1 MRFSIVVTAY
11 NVEKYI
17 AECVES
23 LKRQTLSDFE
33 CIVIDDASTDETA
46 RVIAES
52 IDGDS
57 RFKAI
62 TLSQNSGPSVGRNTG
77 MAQAMGDFIL
87 FLDGDDFY
95 SDNALERLDDE
106 ITANNLD
113 MLYFAAQ
120 SFYASRKLRRTHYEN
135 QEVRASVPGVHP
147 GIPTFFMSVHG
158 APGSYRRT
166 WLALHG
172 GHPS

>member
-23 LKRQTLSDFE
+23 LKRQTLSDLE
-33 CIVIDDASTDETA
+33 CIVIDDASTDGTA

-62 TLSQNSGPSVGRNTG
+62 TLPQNSGPSVGRNTG
-77 MAQAMGDFIL
+77 MAQATGDFIL
-87 FLDGDDFY
+87 LD
-95 SDNALERLDDE
+95 
-106 ITANNLD
+106 
-113 MLYFAAQ
+113 
-120 SFYASRKLRRTHYEN
+120 RK
-135 QEVRASVPGVHP
+135 SVV
-147 GIPTFFMSVHG
+147 
-158 APGSYRRT
+158 
-166 WLALHG
+166 
-172 GHPS
+172 